1 MVAAETGRRPRL
13 LRSPLVPL
21 PTRDSIEG
29 LRPISRNLSLD
40 LVAAIGVGVSGALVS
55 SLLPTIA
62 RRGGLA
68 PLGLAVLAATPFLT
82 NLLSV
87 FAGRVGPRTTRQFA
101 LLRAV
106 GAGSLAVLL
115 VLSPAV
121 VIIAVALVFWVSVS
135 FSSPFQL
142 RLWGATYPARMRG
155 RVVGF
160 LGTGRAAA
168 AALAA
173 LIGGLLAD
181 RLGGPPAVALAGIV
195 GAVCALAYA
204 GFRASAAA
212 APVAY
217 SARESIR
224 AMRRRPTLGRVALA
238 QGFFGGG
245 FIAAGPLFALVNV
258 DRLNLSLSDVGIIG
272 VLSAVATTVSFL
284 IWGAVSDRVD
294 GLAPMRFGS
303 IIGLCGLLAYAV
315 APGVAVLWLAA
326 VAIGTSNSSIEIGV
340 AGVISAETPLASRA
354 AAMSGWNAITGARGL
369 VAPFVMSALV
379 QVGFVSVTTALLLC
393 AAASALGVALF
404 WWAARR
410 ARTELLLRIAGEVA
424 R

>member
-1 MVAAETGRRPRL
+1 
-13 LRSPLVPL
+13 L
-21 PTRDSIEG
+21 PSRDSIEG

-40 LVAAIGVGVSGALVS
+40 LVAAIGLGVAGALVS

-62 RRGGLA
+62 RRGGLE

-82 NLLSV
+82 NLLSI
-87 FAGRVGPRTTRQFA
+87 FSGRIGPQTARQFA
-101 LLRAV
+101 LLRMA
-106 GAGSLAVLL
+106 GAGSLLVLL
-115 VLSPAV
+115 VVSPAA
-121 VIIAVALVFWVSVS
+121 VIILVALAFWISVS

-168 AALAA
+168 AAAAA
-173 LIGGLLAD
+173 LVGGLLAD
-181 RLGGPPAVALAGIV
+181 QIGGPPAVALAGLV
-195 GAVCALAYA
+195 GAACSLAYWW
-204 GFRASAAA
+204 FRASTAA

-217 SARESIR
+217 TPRESIA
-224 AMRRRPTLGRVALA
+224 AMRDRPTLGRVALA

-258 DRLNLSLSDVGIIG
+258 DRLNLSLADVGIIG
-272 VLSAVATTVSFL
+272 VLTAVATTISFL

-294 GLAPMRFGS
+294 VLAPMRFGS
-303 IIGLCGLLAYAV
+303 IIGLGGLIAYAL

-326 VAIGTSNSSIEIGV
+326 VAIGTANSSIEIGV

-369 VAPFVMSALV
+369 VAPFLMSGLV
-379 QVGFVSVTTALLLC
+379 QVGLLNVTTALLLC
-393 AAASALGVALF
+393 AAASGLGVGLF
-404 WWAARR
+404 WWASRR
-410 ARTELLLRIAGEVA
+410 ARAEPQMRMAPDVAG
-424 R
+424 

>member
-1 MVAAETGRRPRL
+1 VR
-13 LRSPLVPL
+13 L

-29 LRPISRNLSLD
+29 LRPISGNLSLD
-40 LVAAIGVGVSGALVS
+40 LIAAIGVGVAGALVS

-62 RRGGLA
+62 RRGGLE

-87 FAGRVGPRTTRQFA
+87 FSGSVGPQTARQFA
-101 LLRAV
+101 LLRMA
-106 GAGSLAVLL
+106 GAGSLLVLL
-115 VLSPAV
+115 VLSSAP
-121 VIIAVALVFWVSVS
+121 VIIAVALAFWISVS
-135 FSSPFQL
+135 FGAPFQL
-142 RLWGATYPARMRG
+142 RLWGASYPARMRG

-168 AALAA
+168 AAAAA

-181 RLGGPPAVALAGIV
+181 RIGGPPAVALAGLV
-195 GAVCALAYA
+195 GAVCAFAYW

-212 APVAY
+212 APIAY
-217 SARESIR
+217 TARQSIN
-224 AMRRRPTLGRVALA
+224 AMRERPALGRVALA

-272 VLSAVATTVSFL
+272 LLSAVATTISFL
-284 IWGAVSDRVD
+284 IWGALSDRVD
-294 GLAPMRFGS
+294 VLAPMRFGS
-303 IIGLCGLLAYAV
+303 IIGLAGLFAYAL

-326 VAIGTSNSSIEIGV
+326 IAIGTSNSSIEIGV
-340 AGVISAETPLASRA
+340 AGVISAETPLSSRA

-379 QVGFVSVTTALLLC
+379 QAGLVSVTVALLIC
-393 AAASALGVALF
+393 GVASGIGVVLF
-404 WWAARR
+404 WWASAR
-410 ARTELLLRIAGEVA
+410 ARTELALRMTPEVA
-424 R
+424 G

>member
-1 MVAAETGRRPRL
+1 MQR
-13 LRSPLVPL
+13 

-40 LVAAIGVGVSGALVS
+40 LIAAIGLGVSGALVT

-62 RRGGLA
+62 RRGGLP
-68 PLGLAVLAATPFLT
+68 PLGLAVLAAAPYLT

-87 FAGRVGPRTTRQFA
+87 FSGTVGPRSTRQFA
-101 LLRAV
+101 LLRVV

-115 VLSPAV
+115 LQSQAA
-121 VIIAVALVFWVSVS
+121 VIIAVALVFWISVS
-135 FSSPFQL
+135 FSAPFQL

-168 AALAA
+168 AAGAA
-173 LIGGLLAD
+173 LIGGFLAD
-181 RLGGPPAVALAGIV
+181 QLGGPSAVALAGIV
-195 GAVCALAYA
+195 GAVCAVAYA
-204 GFRASAAA
+204 GFRASRAA
-212 APVAY
+212 APVGY
-217 SARESIR
+217 SARESLR
-224 AMRRRPTLGRVALA
+224 AMRERPTLQRVALA

-284 IWGAVSDRVD
+284 VWGAVADRTD
-294 GLAPMRFGS
+294 ALAPMRFGS
-303 IIGLCGLLAYAV
+303 IIGLGGLLAYAV
-315 APGVAVLWLAA
+315 APGVAVLWLASI
-326 VAIGTSNSSIEIGV
+326 AIGVSNSSIDLGV

-354 AAMSGWNAITGARGL
+354 AAMSGWNAVTGARGL

-379 QVGFVSVTTALLLC
+379 QVGFIGVTTALLLC
-393 AAASALGVALF
+393 AAASGLGVVLF

-410 ARTELLLRIAGEVA
+410 ARTDIGMQTASEPAT
-424 R
+424 

>member
-1 MVAAETGRRPRL
+1 VQ
-13 LRSPLVPL
+13 L
-21 PTRDSIEG
+21 PSRDSIAG

-40 LVAAIGVGVSGALVS
+40 LVAAIGLGVAGALVS
-55 SLLPTIA
+55 ALLPTIA
-62 RRGGLA
+62 RRGGLE

-87 FAGRVGPRTTRQFA
+87 FSGRIGPQTARQFA
-101 LLRAV
+101 LLRMA
-106 GAGSLAVLL
+106 GAGSLLILL
-115 VLSPAV
+115 VVSPPAV
-121 VIIAVALVFWVSVS
+121 IIGVALLFWISVS

-168 AALAA
+168 AAAAA
-173 LIGGLLAD
+173 LVGGLLAD
-181 RLGGPPAVALAGIV
+181 QIGGPPAVALAGLV
-195 GAVCALAYA
+195 GAACSLAYWW
-204 GFRASAAA
+204 FRASAAA
-212 APVAY
+212 TPVAY
-217 SARESIR
+217 TARESIA
-224 AMRRRPTLGRVALA
+224 AMRERPTLGRVALA

-258 DRLNLSLSDVGIIG
+258 DRLNLSLADVGIIG
-272 VLSAVATTVSFL
+272 VLTAVATTVSFL

-294 GLAPMRFGS
+294 VLAPMRFGS
-303 IIGLCGLLAYAV
+303 IIGLGGLVAYAL

-326 VAIGTSNSSIEIGV
+326 VAIGTANSSIEIGV

-369 VAPFVMSALV
+369 VAPFLMSGLV
-379 QVGFVSVTTALLLC
+379 QVGLLDVTAALLLC
-393 AAASALGVALF
+393 AAASGLGVALF
-404 WWAARR
+404 WWASRR
-410 ARTELLLRIAGEVA
+410 ARVEPAMRMAPDVAG
-424 R
+424 